1 MTDIIASKNAHKW
14 IDVPTSRLKIYLER
28 EARAGDFFCVFCAY
42 YRNRKCEAKEY
53 EKLYRVDS
61 QLHDYHV
68 KFH

>member
-14 IDVPTSRLKIYLER
+14 IDVPTSRLKIFLER
-28 EARAGDFFCVFCAY
+28 EAARAGDFFVFCAY

-61 QLHDYHV
+61 QLQDCRV